1 MAFHSSCDST
11 PHPSSERFSEGRE
24 PVTFIDHLRIR
35 DGKNVFVI
43 PGLAIQHERLELTM
57 SCGDQRAS
65 RGFINAARLHAD
77 HAILNAVGAADT
89 ICSGN
94 LVQIFQKLHGPDAVS
109 VETDGNP
116 LLEI

>member
-1 MAFHSSCDST
+1 
-11 PHPSSERFSEGRE
+11 
-24 PVTFIDHLRIR
+24 
-35 DGKNVFVI
+35 
-43 PGLAIQHERLELTM
+43 M

-65 RGFINAARLHAD
+65 RRFINAARLHAD

-89 ICSGN
+89 ICSSN

-116 LLEI
+116 LLEIDRNFAFALGTRTRIHRQHE